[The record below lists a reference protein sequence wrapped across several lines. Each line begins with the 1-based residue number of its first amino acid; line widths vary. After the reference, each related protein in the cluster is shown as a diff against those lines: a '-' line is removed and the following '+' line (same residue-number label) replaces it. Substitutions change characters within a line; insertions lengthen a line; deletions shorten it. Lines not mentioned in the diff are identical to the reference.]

1 MSQLAQFETE
11 HTGEGEGVV
20 TDEDVVTAIMEGEGE
35 GMSSRY

>member
-1 MSQLAQFETE
+1 MSQSAQFETE

-20 TDEDVVTAIMEGEGE
+20 ADEDVVAVIMVDEGK